1 MKNLVIVIHS
11 DVQLA
16 LADQL
21 RGLGQVADFSFA
33 HIEGHFAQAEDD
45 AALSARDKVVGY
57 SPRVRVDILLEDADV
72 DDVLEAIR
80 DHDHGVTGHGM
91 FWVTDVHKHGAL

>member
-1 MKNLVIVIHS
+1 MKNLVIIIHS

-21 RGLGQVADFSFA
+21 RGLGQVEDFTFA
-33 HIEGHFAQAEDD
+33 HVEGHFAQAEDD

-57 SPRVRVDILLEDADV
+57 TPRVRVDILLEDADV
-72 DDVLEAIR
+72 LDVLEAIQR
-80 DHDHGVTGHGM
+80 NAHGVAGHGM
-91 FWVTDVHKHGAL
+91 FWVADVSQHGAL

>member
-1 MKNLVIVIHS
+1 MKNLVIIIHS

-21 RGLGQVADFSFA
+21 RGLSQVESFTFA
-33 HIEGHFAQAEDD
+33 HVEGHFAQTEDD

-57 SPRVRVDILLEDADV
+57 TPRVRVDILLEDADV
-72 DDVLEAIR
+72 SDVLEAIR
-80 DHDHGVTGHGM
+80 EQAHGVSGHGD
-91 FWVTDVHKHGAL
+91 FWVADVSQHGAL